1 MTSPDTF
8 FQSLYETQYEKMVKF
23 AFRMI
28 GSMDSAQDLV
38 QEAFLLAL
46 FNLDELS
53 CHPNPEGWL
62 MKTLRNLARNER
74 RRIQNHADIPLDSLA
89 QILGKEPDIPF
100 ELLLPPQL
108 SKAERD
114 ILIWRFKQEL
124 DYREIA
130 DRLGISEEGCRSRL
144 SRAVAHCRK
153 LMNTS

>member
-1 MTSPDTF
+1 MTCPDTF
-8 FQSLYETQYEKMVKF
+8 FQSLYETQYEKMIKF

-46 FNLDELS
+46 FNQDELS
-53 CHPNPEGWL
+53 RHPNPEGWL
-62 MKTLRNLARNER
+62 MKTLRNLAQNER
-74 RRIQNHADIPLDSLA
+74 RRMQNHSDISLDSIA
-89 QILGKEPDIPF
+89 EILGKEPDTLF
-100 ELLLPPQL
+100 ELILPSQL
-108 SKAERD
+108 SKAEQD